1 MRKFTAIMA
10 ASAAVA
16 LATVPAA
23 AQNLTFSGGLV
34 NIPITVQDV
43 SVLDKSNFLNDNQ
56 IQALNQLVTAGN
68 VSVQVPVGIAAQVC
82 GVTAN
87 VLSAAQKSGAPVDCS
102 QHQMSAA
109 FANQIA
115 RQIPQVNA
123 AK

>member
-1 MRKFTAIMA
+1 MRKLTAIMA
-10 ASAAVA
+10 ASALAFSASTAV
-16 LATVPAA
+16 

-56 IQALNQLVTAGN
+56 IQALNNRVQAGN
-68 VSVQVPVGIAAQVC
+68 VSVQVPIGIAAQVC

-102 QHQMSAA
+102 QRQMSQA

-115 RQIPQVNA
+115 RQIQEVRA
-123 AK
+123 AR